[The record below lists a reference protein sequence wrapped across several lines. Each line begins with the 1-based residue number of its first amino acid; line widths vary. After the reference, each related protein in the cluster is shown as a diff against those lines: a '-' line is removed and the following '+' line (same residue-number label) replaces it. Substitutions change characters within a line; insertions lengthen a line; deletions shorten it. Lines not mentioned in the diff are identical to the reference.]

1 MSLRLRLFLLFGG
14 LLALLVLAQ
23 WWWVRVLTRDLS
35 SEIDDVA
42 SSVGH
47 SVMAFFHDVDDSGV
61 ARRKVFECRGEGCAD
76 ATFLDEDALVHSGDK
91 DGDEGGVAMPERR
104 PLVER
109 FRRGET
115 EAGGGQDAGFE
126 YSYRTDFRLPESPQ
140 GSPSEAPEAR
150 VKTHIKL
157 HVEHEGGA
165 PYLRLDGPSI
175 ERRVRIPQGF
185 RDQLERLSRRLFLGS
200 AGFLA
205 LGLVLAAALAHGVTA
220 PLRQLSDAARRLGEG
235 ALGTRVPVAASGEVG
250 EALTAFNRMS
260 GRLEE
265 LDRRNR
271 ELSARKHLG
280 EIGELS
286 RGLAHTLRNP
296 LNALGLSVE
305 ELAARGDGTA
315 ATGCARQRPELAESA
330 RRQIRRID
338 ASLKSFLALASQS
351 GGALAEVDLGEL
363 VEDVALEALQDSRG
377 KARLEL
383 GSLAG
388 LPRLRAVEPELR
400 AVLQALVV
408 NAIEAGPEG
417 GRVTVRGSATRHS
430 VGPPSG
436 RYSVGPLSG
445 RYSVGPP
452 SGRYSVG
459 PPSGRHSVGPPSGRY
474 SVGPPSGELNR
485 WRLEIDDEGPGLPP
499 QIRERLFTPHLST
512 KANGSGMGLFL
523 AHRIATS
530 RYRGSLELID
540 LEGADG
546 SVRGTRAIL
555 ELSDRRQTGDGD
567 G

>member
-35 SEIDDVA
+35 SEIDRVA

-47 SVMAFFHDVDDSGV
+47 SVVAFFQDTDGV
-61 ARRKVFECRGEGCAD
+61 AHGKVFDCLGEECED
-76 ATFLDEDALVHSGDK
+76 LTFP
-91 DGDEGGVAMPERR
+91 DEGAGAMSGT
-104 PLVER
+104 VIVQK
-109 FRRGET
+109 FRRGE
-115 EAGGGQDAGFE
+115 AAPGGEEGAGFG
-126 YSYRTDFRLPESPQ
+126 YSYHASHQAPEALPESS
-140 GSPSEAPEAR
+140 GAPRTRIEKR
-150 VKTHIKL
+150 IKL

-165 PYLRLDGPSI
+165 PYLRLGGPTI
-175 ERRVRIPQGF
+175 EHRVRIPQGF
-185 RDQLERLSRRLFLGS
+185 RDQLDQLSRRLFLGS

-205 LGLVLAAALAHGVTA
+205 LGLVLAAVLAHGVTA

-250 EALTAFNRMS
+250 QTLAAFNRMS

-280 EIGELS
+280 EIGEIS

-305 ELAARGDGTA
+305 ELAFRGDGTV
-315 ATGCARQRPELAESA
+315 ATGCARQRHELAESA
-330 RRQIRRID
+330 RKQIRRID

-351 GGALAEVDLGEL
+351 GSALAEVDLGEL

-383 GSLAG
+383 ESLAD

-408 NAIEAGPEG
+408 NAIEASPDG
-417 GRVTVRGSATRHS
+417 GLVTVRGSAP
-430 VGPPSG
+430 GPG
-436 RYSVGPLSG
+436 
-445 RYSVGPP
+445 
-452 SGRYSVG
+452 
-459 PPSGRHSVGPPSGRY
+459 
-474 SVGPPSGELNR
+474 R
-485 WRLEIDDEGPGLPP
+485 WRLEIDDQGPGLPP
-499 QIRERLFTPHLST
+499 EIRSQLFTPHLST

-530 RYRGSLELID
+530 RYQGSLDLID
-540 LEGADG
+540 LEEDAGG
-546 SVRGTRAIL
+546 VRGTRAIL
-555 ELSDRRQTGDGD
+555 GIGERTEDGD